1 LHRVAPADFETG
13 SIRSFATMP
22 TTTLRS
28 FLLLATAVLASGSRA
43 FAQFASDPVVAL
55 DEITVSATRI
65 AQPVSDVAASISVIR
80 LNDLLS
86 PVSSLRDLAR
96 GEPGVSAPA
105 AFGATGNAPR
115 NFPAARSFNIR
126 GLDGNRVL
134 IQVDGVRQPEQFT
147 FGNAQLIGRDYF
159 EPSLYRTAEILKG
172 SASALSGS
180 DAVGGVLSFL
190 SPAPTALLTAAKREW
205 LAGLSST
212 YASATDE
219 WTHTASAAA
228 RSGPIAAVAT
238 ATRREGHQAEP
249 EGNYPADPSNFTI
262 DAGLFRVDYASAA
275 GRTLFLTGE
284 TFTKTTAASFPSLV
298 TTTFAGQ
305 TGRQRITRDR
315 ATLGYDVT
323 SSSGYFRN
331 VQARLSWQGAKV
343 RETYV
348 TRQSIPVGPPP
359 PAPQTY
365 VPRLRLRDSDFR
377 NRGLSGSVQVESS
390 AQLADRTHRILWGVD
405 GSQTRQTRY
414 EDFSQYDGVTGAF
427 LNRVFVG
434 ENFPLKRIPDGE
446 VARYAFFAQD
456 EVTLDAAQRYVA
468 TWGLRVDHYRLG
480 VTDDALYQNL
490 AKGTAPVGFDQWA
503 VAPKVGLL
511 WRVSAQETFF
521 ARYHRGFRNPTNEDL
536 NGSIVNLTTPPV
548 FYRTR
553 PNPALKAETS
563 DSFDFG
569 MRARRPGA
577 TYVVS
582 VFYNAY
588 SNFIDTFSPTRDP
601 QLPSSPADPVVYQ
614 SKNVS
619 RARIHGTEV
628 TVELPLGHY
637 EKSLAGTTW
646 SNSLAWSRGDNLQ
659 AGSPLNSI
667 EPPKWVSALS
677 YAATDRWGLR
687 LTATTHAR
695 QRRADATAIR
705 ALWDGRPP
713 MPVQFV
719 PAGVT
724 LLDLT
729 GYLNFTRNLRANAG
743 LYNLTDRQYWF
754 WQDVREL
761 DRGRADLQ
769 RFAQPG
775 LNARVTL
782 TLSF

>member
-1 LHRVAPADFETG
+1 MSATVPRTL
-13 SIRSFATMP
+13 SLFAA
-22 TTTLRS
+22 LA
-28 FLLLATAVLASGSRA
+28 LAAATARAQPASEVA
-43 FAQFASDPVVAL
+43 VAL

-65 AQPVSDVAASISVIR
+65 AQPVSDVPASVSVIR
-80 LNDLLS
+80 LNDLFN
-86 PVSSLRDLAR
+86 PVASLRDLAR
-96 GEPGVSAPA
+96 NEPGVSAPA

-115 NFPAARSFNIR
+115 NFPSARSFNIR

-172 SASALSGS
+172 SASALYGS
-180 DAVGGVLSFL
+180 DAVGGVLSFI
-190 SPAPTALLTAAKREW
+190 SPAPTALLTEAKRDL

-228 RSGPIAAVAT
+228 RSGSLAAVAT
-238 ATRREGHQAEP
+238 ATHREGHQAEP
-249 EGNYPADPSNFTI
+249 NGNYPADPSSFKI
-262 DAGLFRVDYASAA
+262 DAALFRADFTPVA
-275 GRTLFLTGE
+275 GSTLFLTGE
-284 TFTKTTAASFPSLV
+284 TFTKTTEASFPSLV
-298 TTTFAGQ
+298 TATFASQ
-305 TGRQRITRDR
+305 SGRQRITRDR
-315 ATLGYDVT
+315 ATLGYDFT
-323 SSSGYFRN
+323 SASGYFRN

-348 TRQSIPVGPPP
+348 TRQSIPAGPPP

-377 NRGLSGSVQVESS
+377 NRGLSGSVQVESA
-390 AQLADRTHRILWGVD
+390 AQLGGRAHRILWGVD
-405 GSQTRQTRY
+405 GSQTKQTRN
-414 EDFSQYDGVTGAF
+414 EDFSQFDGATGAF
-427 LNRVFVG
+427 LNKVFVG
-434 ENFPLKRIPDGE
+434 ENFPLKRIPDGD

-456 EVTLDAAQRYVA
+456 EITLDAAQRFIA
-468 TWGLRVDHYRLG
+468 SWGLRLDHYRLG

-490 AKGTAPVGFDQWA
+490 AKGTPPVGFDQWA
-503 VAPKVGLL
+503 VAPKLGLL
-511 WRVSAQETFF
+511 WHVSAQEPFF

-548 FYRTR
+548 FYRTK
-553 PNPALKAETS
+553 PNPALKAEVS

-577 TYVVS
+577 SYVVS

-588 SNFIDTFSPTRDP
+588 ENFIDTFSPTRDP
-601 QLPSSPADPVVYQ
+601 QLPSSPGDPVVYQ

-619 RARIHGTEV
+619 RARIHGAEA

-637 EKSLAGTTW
+637 EKSLVGTTW

-659 AGSPLNSI
+659 DGKPLNSI
-667 EPPKWVSALS
+667 EPLKWVSALS
-677 YAATDRWGLR
+677 YAAKESWGVR

-695 QRRADATAIR
+695 QHRADSAAIL

-713 MPVQFV
+713 TPVQFV

-724 LLDLT
+724 LFDLT
-729 GYLNFTRNLRANAG
+729 GYVNFTKNLRASAG
-743 LYNLTDRQYWF
+743 LYNLTDRRYWF

-761 DRGRADLQ
+761 DRGRADLP

-775 LNARVTL
+775 LNTRITL

>member
-1 LHRVAPADFETG
+1 MSTATKLTLPV
-13 SIRSFATMP
+13 FA
-22 TTTLRS
+22 
-28 FLLLATAVLASGSRA
+28 A
-43 FAQFASDPVVAL
+43 FALAPCALAQGGTDPVVAL

-65 AQPVSDVAASISVIR
+65 AQPVSDVPASVSVIR

-86 PVSSLRDLAR
+86 PVASLRDLAR
-96 GEPGVSAPA
+96 SEPGVSTPT

-115 NFPAARSFNIR
+115 NFPTARSFNIR

-172 SASALSGS
+172 SASALYGS
-180 DAVGGVLSFL
+180 DAVGGVLSFI
-190 SPAPTALLTAAKREW
+190 SPAPTALLTDAKRDL

-212 YASATDE
+212 YASATKE
-219 WTHTASAAA
+219 WTHTASAAG
-228 RSGPIAAVAT
+228 RTGSVAAVAT
-238 ATRREGHQAEP
+238 ATHREGHQAEP
-249 EGNYPADPSNFTI
+249 NGNYAADPSSFDV
-262 DAGLFRVDYASAA
+262 DAGLFRIDYTPSA

-284 TFTKTTAASFPSLV
+284 TFTKTTEASFPSLI

-315 ATLGYDVT
+315 ATVGYDVT
-323 SSSGYFRN
+323 SPTGYFRN
-331 VQARLSWQGAKV
+331 LQARLSWQGAKV

-359 PAPQTY
+359 PAPQTF

-377 NRGLSGSVQVESS
+377 NRGLSGSVQVES
-390 AQLADRTHRILWGVD
+390 AARLGDRAHRILWGVD
-405 GSQTRQTRY
+405 GSKTKQTRN
-414 EDFSQYDGVTGAF
+414 EDFSQFDGTTGAF
-427 LNRVFVG
+427 LNKVFVG

-446 VARYAFFAQD
+446 VTRYALFAQD
-456 EVTLDAAQRYVA
+456 EITLDAGQRYIA
-468 TWGLRVDHYRLG
+468 SWGVRLDHYRLG
-480 VTDDALYQNL
+480 VTNDALYQNL
-490 AKGTAPVGFDQWA
+490 AKGTPPVGFDQWA
-503 VAPKVGLL
+503 VAPKLGLL
-511 WRVSAQETFF
+511 WHVSAQETFF

-548 FYRTR
+548 FYRTK
-553 PNPALKAETS
+553 PNPALKAEIS
-563 DSFDFG
+563 DSFDLG

-577 TYVVS
+577 SYVVS

-619 RARIHGTEV
+619 RARIHGAEA

-637 EKSLAGTTW
+637 EKSLAGLTW
-646 SNSLAWSRGDNLQ
+646 ANSFAWSRGDNLQ
-659 AGSPLNSI
+659 AGKPLNSI

-677 YAATDRWGLR
+677 YAAKDSWGLR
-687 LTATTHAR
+687 LTGTTHAR
-695 QRRADATAIR
+695 QSRADGSSIL

-713 MPVQFV
+713 APVQFV

-724 LLDLT
+724 LFDVT
-729 GYLNFTRNLRANAG
+729 GYVNLTKNLRASAG
-743 LYNLTDRQYWF
+743 LYNVTDRQYWY

-775 LNARVTL
+775 MNARVTL

>member
-1 LHRVAPADFETG
+1 MSTATKLTLPFLALFALAPC
-13 SIRSFATMP
+13 
-22 TTTLRS
+22 
-28 FLLLATAVLASGSRA
+28 A
-43 FAQFASDPVVAL
+43 FAQAGTDPVLAL

-65 AQPVSDVAASISVIR
+65 AQPVSDVPASVSVIR

-86 PVSSLRDLAR
+86 PVASLRDLAR
-96 GEPGVSAPA
+96 SEPGVSTPT

-115 NFPAARSFNIR
+115 NFPTARSFNIR

-172 SASALSGS
+172 AASSLYGS
-180 DAVGGVLSFL
+180 DAVGGVLSFI
-190 SPAPTALLTAAKREW
+190 SPAPTALLTEAKRDM
-205 LAGLSST
+205 LAGISST
-212 YASATDE
+212 YASATKE
-219 WTHTASAAA
+219 WTHTASAAGRA
-228 RSGPIAAVAT
+228 GSVAAVAT
-238 ATRREGHQAEP
+238 ATHREGHQAEP
-249 EGNYPADPSNFTI
+249 NGIYAADPSSFDV
-262 DAGLFRVDYASAA
+262 DAGLFRIDYTPSV

-284 TFTKTTAASFPSLV
+284 TFTKTTEASFPSLI
-298 TTTFAGQ
+298 TTTFASQ

-315 ATLGYDVT
+315 ATVGYDVT
-323 SSSGYFRN
+323 SPTGYFRN
-331 VQARLSWQGAKV
+331 LQARLSWQGANV

-359 PAPQTY
+359 PAPQIY
-365 VPRLRLRDSDFR
+365 APRLRLRDSDFR
-377 NRGLSGSVQVESS
+377 NRGLSGSLQVES
-390 AQLADRTHRILWGVD
+390 AARLGDRAHRILWGVD
-405 GSQTRQTRY
+405 GSKTMQTRN
-414 EDFSQYDGVTGAF
+414 EDFSQFDGTTGAF
-427 LNRVFVG
+427 LNKIFVG

-446 VARYAFFAQD
+446 VSRYALFAQD
-456 EVTLDAAQRYVA
+456 EITLDAGQRYIA
-468 TWGLRVDHYRLG
+468 SWGVRLDHYRLG

-490 AKGTAPVGFDQWA
+490 AKGTPPVGFDQWA
-503 VAPKVGLL
+503 VAPKLGLL
-511 WRVSAQETFF
+511 WHVSAQETFF

-548 FYRTR
+548 FYRTK
-553 PNPALKAETS
+553 PNPALKAEIS
-563 DSFDFG
+563 DSFDLG
-569 MRARRPGA
+569 MRAKRPGA
-577 TYVVS
+577 SYVVS

-619 RARIHGTEV
+619 RARIHGAEA

-637 EKSLAGTTW
+637 EKSLAGLTW
-646 SNSLAWSRGDNLQ
+646 ANSFAFSRGDNLQ
-659 AGSPLNSI
+659 AGKPLNSI

-677 YAATDRWGLR
+677 YAAKDSWGLR

-695 QRRADATAIR
+695 QSRADGSAIL

-713 MPVQFV
+713 APVQFV

-724 LLDLT
+724 LFDVT
-729 GYLNFTRNLRANAG
+729 GYVNLTKNLRASAG
-743 LYNLTDRQYWF
+743 LYNVTDRQYWY

-775 LNARVTL
+775 MNARVTL

>member
-1 LHRVAPADFETG
+1 MRAQPA
-13 SIRSFATMP
+13 SAAAI
-22 TTTLRS
+22 
-28 FLLLATAVLASGSRA
+28 
-43 FAQFASDPVVAL
+43 QL

-65 AQPVSDVAASISVIR
+65 AQPVSDVPASVSVIR
-80 LNDLLS
+80 LNDLLN
-86 PVSSLRDLAR
+86 PVASLRDLGR
-96 GEPGVSAPA
+96 SEPGVSAPA
-105 AFGATGNAPR
+105 GFGATGNAPR
-115 NFPAARSFNIR
+115 NFPSARSFNIR

-172 SASALSGS
+172 SASALYGS

-190 SPAPTALLTAAKREW
+190 SPAPATLLADARRDL

-212 YASATDE
+212 YASATEE
-219 WTHTASAAA
+219 WTHTASLAT
-228 RSGPIAAVAT
+228 RSGRLAALVT
-238 ATRREGHQAEP
+238 ATHRNGHQPEP
-249 EGNYPADPSNFTI
+249 KGNYPADPSSFTI
-262 DAGLFRVDYASAA
+262 DAALFRADFSAA
-275 GRTLFLTGE
+275 PGRTFFLTAE
-284 TFTKTTAASFPSLV
+284 TFTKTTDAAFPSLV

-315 ATLGYDVT
+315 ATLGHD
-323 SSSGYFRN
+323 SISPSGYFRN
-331 VQARLSWQGAKV
+331 VQVRLSWQDAKI
-343 RETYV
+343 RESYD

-365 VPRLRLRDSDFR
+365 VPRLRVRDSDFR

-390 AQLADRTHRILWGVD
+390 APLGGNTHRILWGLD

-414 EDFSQYDGVTGAF
+414 EDFTQFDGTTGAF
-427 LNRVFVG
+427 LNKVFVG

-456 EVTLDAAQRYVA
+456 EFPLDTAQHYVA
-468 TWGLRVDHYRLG
+468 TWGLRVDHYRLA
-480 VTDDALYQNL
+480 VTDDAFYQNL
-490 AKGTAPVGFDQWA
+490 AKGTAPVGFAEWA
-503 VAPKVGLL
+503 VAPKLALL
-511 WRVSAQETFF
+511 WHVSAQETFF

-548 FYRTR
+548 FYRTK
-553 PNPALKAETS
+553 PNPTLKAEIS
-563 DSFDFG
+563 DSFDVG

-582 VFYNAY
+582 VFYNGY

-601 QLPSSPADPVVYQ
+601 QLPSSPGDPVVYQ
-614 SKNVS
+614 SRNVS
-619 RARIHGTEV
+619 RARIHGAEATL
-628 TVELPLGHY
+628 ELPLGHY
-637 EKSLAGTTW
+637 EKTLAGASW
-646 SNSLAWSRGDNLQ
+646 SNALAWSRGDNLE
-659 AGSPLNSI
+659 AGKPLNSV

-677 YAATDRWGLR
+677 YAAADRWGVR

-695 QRRADATAIR
+695 QSRADTSAIL

-713 MPVQFV
+713 TPRQFV

-724 LLDLT
+724 LLDLA
-729 GYLNFTRNLRANAG
+729 GYVNLTRHLRASAG
-743 LYNLTDRQYWF
+743 LYNLTDRQYWY

-761 DRGRADLQ
+761 DAGRADLQ

>member
-1 LHRVAPADFETG
+1 
-13 SIRSFATMP
+13 MP
-22 TTTLRS
+22 TVTQRTLI
-28 FLLLATAVLASGSRA
+28 LLTGAALAVAAH
-43 FAQFASDPVVAL
+43 AQSASDPAIAL

-65 AQPVSDVAASISVIR
+65 AQPVSDVPASVSVIR
-80 LNDLLS
+80 LNDLLNS
-86 PVSSLRDLAR
+86 VTSLRDLAR

-115 NFPAARSFNIR
+115 NFPTARSFNIR

-172 SASALSGS
+172 SASALYGS
-180 DAVGGVLSFL
+180 DAVGGVLSFI
-190 SPAPTALLTAAKREW
+190 SPAPTALLTEAKRDL
-205 LAGLSST
+205 LAGIST
-212 YASATDE
+212 SYASANDE
-219 WTHTASAAA
+219 WTGTASAAGRA
-228 RSGPIAAVAT
+228 GAVAAVAT
-238 ATRREGHQAEP
+238 ATHREGHEAEAK
-249 EGNYPADPSNFTI
+249 GNYPADPSEFKV
-262 DAGLFRVDYASAA
+262 DAGLFRLDYTPAA

-284 TFTKTTAASFPSLV
+284 TFTKTMEASFPSLI
-298 TTTFAGQ
+298 TATFAGQ

-315 ATLGYDVT
+315 ATVGYDVT
-323 SSSGYFRN
+323 SPTGYFRN
-331 VQARLSWQGAKV
+331 LQARLSWQGAKV

-348 TRQSIPVGPPP
+348 TRQAIPAGPPP
-359 PAPQTY
+359 PAPQVF

-377 NRGLSGSVQVESS
+377 NRGLSGSLQVESGVR
-390 AQLADRTHRILWGVD
+390 LGDRAHRILWGID
-405 GSQTRQTRY
+405 GSKTKQTRN
-414 EDFSQYDGVTGAF
+414 EDFSQFDGTTGAF
-427 LNRVFVG
+427 LNKIFVG

-446 VARYAFFAQD
+446 VTRYAVFAQD
-456 EVTLDAAQRYVA
+456 EVTLDAGQRYIA
-468 TWGLRVDHYRLG
+468 SWGVRLDHYRLG

-548 FYRTR
+548 FYRTK
-553 PNPALKAETS
+553 PNPALKAEVS
-563 DSFDFG
+563 DSFDLG

-577 TYVVS
+577 NYVVS
-582 VFYNAY
+582 VYYNAY

-601 QLPSSPADPVVYQ
+601 QLPSSPGDPVVYQ

-619 RARIHGTEV
+619 RARIHGAEA

-637 EKSLAGTTW
+637 EKALAGTAW

-659 AGSPLNSI
+659 AGKPINSI

-677 YAATDRWGLR
+677 YTAKDSWGLR
-687 LTATTHAR
+687 LTGTTHAR
-695 QRRADATAIR
+695 QRRADTTAIL

-713 MPVQFV
+713 APVQFV

-724 LLDLT
+724 LFDLT
-729 GYLNFTRNLRANAG
+729 GYVNFTKNLRGSAG
-743 LYNLTDRQYWF
+743 VYNLGDRQYWY

-775 LNARVTL
+775 LNTRVSL

>member
-1 LHRVAPADFETG
+1 MNVFSKFPLALGALLVA
-13 SIRSFATMP
+13 MP
-22 TTTLRS
+22 SAR
-28 FLLLATAVLASGSRA
+28 AQASAES
-43 FAQFASDPVVAL
+43 VIAL

-65 AQPVSDVAASISVIR
+65 AQPISDVPASVSVIR
-80 LNDLLS
+80 LNDLFGS
-86 PVSSLRDLAR
+86 TGSLRDLTKS
-96 GEPGVSAPA
+96 EPGVSVPV

-172 SASALSGS
+172 SASALYGS
-180 DAVGGVLSFL
+180 DAVGGVLSFI
-190 SPAPTALLTAAKREW
+190 SPAPAALLNESKRDF
-205 LAGLSST
+205 LAGISST
-212 YASATDE
+212 YASATEE

-228 RSGPIAAVAT
+228 RAGALAAVVT
-238 ATRREGHQAEP
+238 ATRRDGQQAEP
-249 EGNYPADPSNFTI
+249 NGNYPADPSNFRV
-262 DAGLFRVDYASAA
+262 DAALFRVDLTPAA

-284 TFTKTTAASFPSLV
+284 TFAKTTQASFPSLV
-298 TTTFAGQ
+298 TSTFLGQ

-315 ATLGYDVT
+315 ATLGYDVK
-323 SSSGYFRN
+323 SGSGYFRD
-331 VQARLSWQGAKV
+331 VQARFSWQGAKV
-343 RETYV
+343 RESYV
-348 TRQSIPVGPPP
+348 TRQGVPVGPPP

-365 VPRLRLRDSDFR
+365 VPRLRVRDSDFQ
-377 NRGLSGSVQVESS
+377 NRGYSGSVQVES
-390 AQLADRTHRILWGVD
+390 AAHLADRSHRILWGLD
-405 GSQTRQTRY
+405 GSQTKQTRY
-414 EDFSQYDGVTGAF
+414 EDFSQYDATTGAF
-427 LNRVFVG
+427 LNKVFVG

-456 EVTLDAAQRYVA
+456 EITLDAAQRYIA
-468 TWGLRVDHYRLG
+468 TWGLRLDHYKLS

-490 AKGTAPVGFDQWA
+490 AKGTAPVNFDEWS
-503 VAPKVGLL
+503 VAPKLGLL
-511 WRVSAQETFF
+511 WHVSAQETFF

-548 FYRTR
+548 FYRTK

-577 TYVVS
+577 SYVVS

-614 SKNVS
+614 SKNIN
-619 RARIHGTEV
+619 RARIHGAEA
-628 TVELPLGHY
+628 TVELQLGHY
-637 EKSLAGTTW
+637 EKSLAGANW

-659 AGSPLNSI
+659 DRKPLNSI
-667 EPPKWVSALS
+667 EPLKWVSALS
-677 YAATDRWGLR
+677 YSPGERWGVR
-687 LTATTHAR
+687 LTGTTYAR
-695 QRRADATAIR
+695 QNRADTAAIL

-713 MPVQFV
+713 TPVQFV

-729 GYLNFTRNLRANAG
+729 GYVNLGKHLRLSG
-743 LYNLTDRQYWF
+743 GVYNLTDRQYWY

-775 LNARVTL
+775 LNSRITL

>member
-1 LHRVAPADFETG
+1 
-13 SIRSFATMP
+13 M
-22 TTTLRS
+22 TTTQRLT
-28 FLLLATAVLASGSRA
+28 LLVTTAALTLAGRA
-43 FAQFASDPVVAL
+43 RAQFAPDPAVAL

-65 AQPVSDVAASISVIR
+65 AQPVSDVPASVSVIR
-80 LNDLLS
+80 LNDLLN
-86 PVSSLRDLAR
+86 PVASLRDLTRA
-96 GEPGVSAPA
+96 EPGVSAPT

-115 NFPAARSFNIR
+115 NFPTTRSFNIR
-126 GLDGNRVL
+126 GIDGNRVL

-172 SASALSGS
+172 SASALYGS
-180 DAVGGVLSFL
+180 DAVGGVLSFI
-190 SPAPTALLTAAKREW
+190 SPAPTALLTEAKRDL

-219 WTHTASAAA
+219 WTHTASVAT
-228 RSGPIAAVAT
+228 RSGAFAAVAT
-238 ATRREGHQAEP
+238 ATRRDGHQAEP
-249 EGNYPADPSNFTI
+249 NGNYPADPSEFEI
-262 DAGLFRVDYASAA
+262 DAALFRLDYTPAA

-284 TFTKTTAASFPSLV
+284 TFTKTTDASFPSLV

-315 ATLGYDVT
+315 ATLGYDFT
-323 SSSGYFRN
+323 SGSGYFRN
-331 VQARLSWQGAKV
+331 VQARLSWQAAKV
-343 RETYV
+343 REAYV

-365 VPRLRLRDSDFR
+365 VPRLRVRDSDFR
-377 NRGLSGSVQVESS
+377 NRGVSGSVQVES
-390 AQLADRTHRILWGVD
+390 AALLGQRAHRILWGVD
-405 GSQTRQTRY
+405 GSQTKQTRY
-414 EDFSQYDGVTGAF
+414 EDFSQFDGTTGAF
-427 LNRVFVG
+427 LNKVFVG
-434 ENFPLKRIPDGE
+434 ENFPLKRIPDGD

-456 EVTLDAAQRYVA
+456 EVTLDAGQRYVA
-468 TWGLRVDHYRLG
+468 TWGVRLDHYRLS
-480 VTDDALYQNL
+480 VTDDAFYQNL
-490 AKGTAPVGFDQWA
+490 SKGTAPVGFNQWA
-503 VAPKVGLL
+503 VAPKLGLL
-511 WRVSAQETFF
+511 WHVSAQETFF

-548 FYRTR
+548 FYRTM

-588 SNFIDTFSPTRDP
+588 ANFIDTFSPTRDP
-601 QLPSSPADPVVYQ
+601 QLPSSPADPVIYQ
-614 SKNVS
+614 SKNIS
-619 RARIHGTEV
+619 RARIHGAEATI
-628 TVELPLGHY
+628 ELPLGHY

-659 AGSPLNSI
+659 AGTPLNSI

-677 YAATDRWGLR
+677 YATADHWGLR

-695 QRRADATAIR
+695 QRRADSAAILS
-705 ALWDGRPP
+705 LWDGRPP

-724 LLDLT
+724 LLDLA
-729 GYLNFTRNLRANAG
+729 GYVNLSKNLRASAG

-754 WQDVREL
+754 WQDMREL

-775 LNARVTL
+775 RNARVTL

>member
-1 LHRVAPADFETG
+1 MSTATKLTLPV
-13 SIRSFATMP
+13 FA
-22 TTTLRS
+22 
-28 FLLLATAVLASGSRA
+28 A
-43 FAQFASDPVVAL
+43 FALAPCALAQGGTDPVVAL

-65 AQPVSDVAASISVIR
+65 AQPVSDVPASVSVIR

-86 PVSSLRDLAR
+86 PVASLRDLAR
-96 GEPGVSAPA
+96 SEPGVSTPT

-115 NFPAARSFNIR
+115 NFPTARSFNIR

-172 SASALSGS
+172 SASALYGS
-180 DAVGGVLSFL
+180 DAVGGVLSFI
-190 SPAPTALLTAAKREW
+190 SPAPTALLTDAKRDL

-212 YASATDE
+212 YASATKE
-219 WTHTASAAA
+219 WTHTASAAG
-228 RSGPIAAVAT
+228 RTGSVAAVAT
-238 ATRREGHQAEP
+238 ATHREGHQAEP
-249 EGNYPADPSNFTI
+249 NGNYAADPSSFDV
-262 DAGLFRVDYASAA
+262 DAGLFRIDYTPSA

-284 TFTKTTAASFPSLV
+284 TFTKTTEASFPSLI

-315 ATLGYDVT
+315 ATVGYDVT
-323 SSSGYFRN
+323 SPTGYFRN
-331 VQARLSWQGAKV
+331 LQARLSWQGAKV

-359 PAPQTY
+359 PAPQTF

-377 NRGLSGSVQVESS
+377 NRGLSGSVQVES
-390 AQLADRTHRILWGVD
+390 AARLGDRAHRILWGVD
-405 GSQTRQTRY
+405 GSKTKQTRN
-414 EDFSQYDGVTGAF
+414 EDFSQFDGTTGAF
-427 LNRVFVG
+427 LNKVFVG

-446 VARYAFFAQD
+446 VTRYALFAQD
-456 EVTLDAAQRYVA
+456 EITLDAGQRYIA
-468 TWGLRVDHYRLG
+468 SWGVRLDHYRLG
-480 VTDDALYQNL
+480 VTNDALYQNL
-490 AKGTAPVGFDQWA
+490 AKGTPPVGFDQWA
-503 VAPKVGLL
+503 VAPKLGLL
-511 WRVSAQETFF
+511 WHVSAQETFF

-548 FYRTR
+548 FYRTK
-553 PNPALKAETS
+553 PNPALKAEIS
-563 DSFDFG
+563 DSFDLG

-577 TYVVS
+577 SYVVS

-619 RARIHGTEV
+619 RARIHGAEA

-637 EKSLAGTTW
+637 EKSLAGLTW
-646 SNSLAWSRGDNLQ
+646 ANSFAWSRGDNLQ
-659 AGSPLNSI
+659 AGKPLNSI

-677 YAATDRWGLR
+677 YAAKDQWGLR
-687 LTATTHAR
+687 LTGTTHAR
-695 QRRADATAIR
+695 QSRADGSAIL

-713 MPVQFV
+713 APVQFV

-724 LLDLT
+724 LFDVT
-729 GYLNFTRNLRANAG
+729 GYVNLTKNLRASAG
-743 LYNLTDRQYWF
+743 LYNVTDRQYWY

-775 LNARVTL
+775 MNARVTL